1 MKTCTD
7 GYPGCRVA
15 EATGKWCAGQCEAMT
30 EPRPSPERAVMAEAH
45 LNQWQGLLPAPCQ
58 QQTNQEPA

>member
-7 GYPGCRVA
+7 GYPSCRVA

-30 EPRPSPERAVMAEAH
+30 EPRPSPEQQAKQPQQESAPNRVKSLM
-45 LNQWQGLLPAPCQ
+45 LPVQ
-58 QQTNQEPA
+58 RG

>member
-30 EPRPSPERAVMAEAH
+30 ETRPSPAQQAKPPQQERAPNRFKPLMFP
-45 LNQWQGLLPAPCQ
+45 QKQG
-58 QQTNQEPA
+58 

>member
-30 EPRPSPERAVMAEAH
+30 ETHPPLRNRQSHPNKSAH
-45 LNQWQGLLPAPCQ
+45 PIALNP
-58 QQTNQEPA
+58 

>member
-1 MKTCTD
+1 MKSCPD

-30 EPRPSPERAVMAEAH
+30 EPCPSPEQQAKQPPQERAPNRFKSLM
-45 LNQWQGLLPAPCQ
+45 LPVQ
-58 QQTNQEPA
+58 RG